1 LDIIGKDSPVIKS
14 LNTGETWAVTPAA
27 TINIT
32 DKTPVIMEVEND
44 NEDGETNYY
53 YDGTE
58 LQTKS
63 NEKVTV
69 IPLNLMETRVT
80 TKKSK
85 VDQSTTE
92 VYLKKRKL
100 EVQIKNIELHNYKL
114 QLEIF
119 QLEKS
124 LNI

>member
-27 TINIT
+27 IINIT
-32 DKTPVIMEVEND
+32 DETPVIMELEND
-44 NEDGETNYY
+44 YEGGQINYY

-58 LQTKS
+58 LQTQS
-63 NEKVTV
+63 NENVTV

-85 VDQSTTE
+85 VDQTTTE
-92 VYLKKRKL
+92 VYLKKKIGSSNKEYR
-100 EVQIKNIELHNYKL
+100 VA
-114 QLEIF
+114 
-119 QLEKS
+119 
-124 LNI
+124 